1 MGLGDQMRFGS
12 LTFKEPVPGPPKFS
26 SRSHHVLVLHLQGHR
41 SVPGDLSLHLHVG
54 MLTLPAPK
62 VR

>member
-26 SRSHHVLVLHLQGHR
+26 SRSHHVGFYTFRDIARYLGT
-41 SVPGDLSLHLHVG
+41 SVSISMWGC
-54 MLTLPAPK
+54 
-62 VR
+62 